1 MLAFGLLAAGAY
13 GQQRMLEYVLPR
25 GGSRGATVEV
35 TLHGQYLGEPKQ
47 ILFYDSGIKAVRVAP
62 GAKPGNEVKAA
73 FEIAPDC
80 TLGEH
85 VLRLRTATALSEPV
99 TFWVSRFPTVYET
112 ETKPGEND
120 TIEKAQPVPLN
131 STVEGQILPG
141 AQMDKDVY
149 RVNAKAG
156 ERLSVEIEAMRLGTT
171 PQGGENDLMVRILDR
186 DGKELA
192 RGEDSA
198 LYVQDP
204 IASIFAPRT
213 GAYYIEIQQQI
224 YTPPRLAWYRAH
236 IGSFLRPLGIYPAGG
251 EAGHQITARI
261 IGDPT
266 GERTDTIALPMQT
279 GNFAYYS
286 GDMETDLRSVGGDRP
301 EVRLHEPPSPN
312 ILRVSSYPNVLK
324 AEGSEPTPVP
334 SLPAALNGILTTR
347 GQPDTFHFTAKKG
360 QSWKVQVFA
369 RTLGSPMDPKIWIRA
384 NQPNPLLNADDC
396 RLADL
401 GFPSARAS
409 WYIKDTLDPVAVFR
423 APADGDY
430 ILGIEDTRGAAG
442 PAYVYRIEI
451 EPLRDAVY
459 THITTYNG
467 WQIPRLVGLIVP
479 RGNRWTLDVQL
490 APGFGNQYRGD
501 IELEAAGLPRG
512 IHMIAPRFTKGVTR
526 LPVQFTAD
534 ADAEPQAALVEL
546 LARPVDRK
554 TPLDTGSRQGFALI
568 NRGNELPLH
577 VVFLDK
583 YALAVTQPAPF
594 HIEMEAPAIP
604 LVQAGELA
612 LKVKVIRDAGF
623 TGVVEIQPDWLPPSV
638 SKGAV
643 VTIKPNESESVFK
656 IQAGPKAAPGVYQ
669 IAMNA
674 STTGGDAYSGIG
686 RVRVSSGFVDLKV
699 SESYLAVNLKRASIE
714 RGQRGTIT
722 ATLDQ
727 KQPFSGEATIAL
739 QNLPRGVKMLEPAP
753 RITSKDKEVVFQI
766 EADPDT
772 LAGLYKELTCEIAL
786 TENGQPVRVRSGFRR
801 PARGPS
807 ARCHGVNGNRHAQ
820 FSHPCNVVIRKPPKE
835 ATDVSPRRKPW
846 ERAQDKSSPRRGRQ
860 IFGAARVLSPRSG
873 ASVWGVPTHGLRR
886 GLTSAVPSGLNSE
899 I

>member
-1 MLAFGLLAAGAY
+1 MRRLILVVLLAAAAY
-13 GQQRMLEYVLPR
+13 GQQRMLDYVLPR
-25 GGSRGATVEV
+25 GGSRGTTVEV
-35 TLHGQYLGEPKQ
+35 TLHGQSLSDPRQ
-47 ILFYDSGIKAVRVAP
+47 VLFYDSGIKAIRVEP
-62 GAKPGNEVKAA
+62 GAKPDAEVKAA

-80 TLGEH
+80 ALGEH

-156 ERLSVEIEAMRLGTT
+156 ERLSVEIEAMRLGTA
-171 PQGGENDLMVRILDR
+171 PYGGENDLMVRILDR
-186 DGKELA
+186 DGKDLA

-213 GAYYIEIQQQI
+213 GVYYVEIQQQI

-261 IGDPT
+261 LGDPT
-266 GERTDTIALPMQT
+266 GERTDTIALPRET

-286 GDMETDLRSVGGDRP
+286 GNATEQ
-301 EVRLHEPPSPN
+301 PPSPN
-312 ILRVSSYPNVLK
+312 ILRVSAFPNVLK
-324 AEGSEPTPVP
+324 AEGSGPTLVP
-334 SLPAALNGILTTR
+334 ALPAALNGILTSK
-347 GQPDTFHFTAKKG
+347 GQPDEFRFTAKKG
-360 QSWKVQVFA
+360 DNWKVQVFA

-384 NQPNPLLNADDC
+384 ASQPNHLLEADDC

-401 GFPSARAS
+401 GYPSARAS

-423 APADGDY
+423 APADGEY

-442 PAYVYRIEI
+442 PAFIYRIEI
-451 EPLRDAVY
+451 EPVRDTVY

-490 APGFGNQYRGD
+490 APGIGNQYRGD

-512 IHMIAPRFTKGVTR
+512 VHMIAPRFTKGVTR
-526 LPVQFTAD
+526 LPVEFTAD

-554 TPLDTGSRQGFALI
+554 TPLETGSRQGFALI

-623 TGVVEIQPDWLPPSV
+623 AGAVEIQPDWLPPSV

-643 VTIKPNESESVFK
+643 VTVKPGESEGIFK

-674 STTGGDAYSGIG
+674 STTGGDAYSGVG

-699 SESYLAVNLKRASIE
+699 SESYLTVNLKRASIE
-714 RGQRGTIT
+714 RGRRGVIT

-727 KQPFSGEATIAL
+727 KQPFAGEAVIAL
-739 QNLPRGVKMLEPAP
+739 QNLPRAVKMLEPAP

-766 EADPDT
+766 QADPDA
-772 LAGLYKELTCEIAL
+772 LAGLYKELTCEITL
-786 TENGQPVRVRSGFRR
+786 TEKGQPVRVRSGSGVLRVD
-801 PARGPS
+801 PAR
-807 ARCHGVNGNRHAQ
+807 V
-820 FSHPCNVVIRKPPKE
+820 
-835 ATDVSPRRKPW
+835 
-846 ERAQDKSSPRRGRQ
+846 
-860 IFGAARVLSPRSG
+860 
-873 ASVWGVPTHGLRR
+873 ASR
-886 GLTSAVPSGLNSE
+886 
-899 I
+899 